1 MAEYLAPGVYIEE
14 TSFRQSTIEGVS
26 TSVAGIVG
34 PTRYGP
40 VRGRPLLVTSIAEF
54 ENYFGDLSDSS
65 LGGTDGRNYTALGA
79 RAFFDNGGKQLYV
92 ARITRDVAETGD
104 PAQRASHGVLAAR
117 AAGADAA
124 SAAPITFE
132 ARFPGGGGNLDVV
145 MRPRPGASRLTMARS
160 TDDADDLLLRLTNVT
175 KAQLVAPAAA
185 VPDAQFPLRRLVALA
200 KHKPAADG
208 APEQYAFDAGQKV
221 YYVDSGGAVHFVDPG
236 EIANGVAV
244 DDASRAAARKGTLA
258 APDAQ
263 TGAAPVYAVPGGP
276 VLAQYLGLTPPP
288 AWFYATGNAGGTL
301 TFSKALNAKLA
312 ADVTVPAALAAAD
325 LTPAQDGAGAVFSN
339 NCTTFLCSVGSPRC
353 SAPRPSRSRPT
364 RPTTWRLR
372 CLPIRCGRA
381 TR

>member
-54 ENYFGDLSDSS
+54 ENYFGDLSDLS

-92 ARITRDVAETGD
+92 ARISRDVAETGD

-117 AAGADAA
+117 VAGADAA

-200 KHKPAADG
+200 SISRRQMARPSNMRSMPGRRSITSIAAGRCISSIPARSRTVS
-208 APEQYAFDAGQKV
+208 PWTM
-221 YYVDSGGAVHFVDPG
+221 
-236 EIANGVAV
+236 
-244 DDASRAAARKGTLA
+244 RAAPLRARGRSRR
-258 APDAQ
+258 
-263 TGAAPVYAVPGGP
+263 
-276 VLAQYLGLTPPP
+276 LTRR
-288 AWFYATGNAGGTL
+288 L
-301 TFSKALNAKLA
+301 
-312 ADVTVPAALAAAD
+312 
-325 LTPAQDGAGAVFSN
+325 
-339 NCTTFLCSVGSPRC
+339 
-353 SAPRPSRSRPT
+353 APRPSMPCRVVRCSRNILAS
-364 RPTTWRLR
+364 RHRLR
-372 CLPIRCGRA
+372 GFTPRAMQVGRSLSP
-381 TR
+381 RR